1 MADDG
6 EGFRS
11 RRLPVR
17 RLKATIVQKVEMNR
31 VTIILAETGSGKSSQ
46 VPQMLIEEGF
56 APILCTQPRRLAV
69 VAVSKMVAEERG
81 CELGQEVGFHIG
93 QMNRTSSR
101 SKIVFQTAGV
111 LLEEIKS
118 KGVAALS
125 HYKVVILDEIH
136 ERSVESDMVLCCV
149 KILLFWNKNTRL
161 VLMSA
166 TADFK
171 RYENYFAELGETVEK
186 VAVSNLASKIQQ
198 HLFQCSVKYLDQV
211 LYIIF
216 HSQHLSV
223 MNSLEQNPSPFKTGT
238 DIGMEIQHL
247 IFHLIA
253 HIHKDEPDRKKG
265 ILVFLPTY
273 RALEEQWS
281 LLTQRAL
288 DVEIFVLHSSIDI
301 DQSLEAIEA
310 YHSVRKVIL
319 ATDVAESS
327 ITIPGASFVIDSCRC
342 LEVFWNSKMKRD
354 APRIVWESNSQA
366 EQRKGRTG
374 RTCDGTVFRMVPR
387 TMYVTF
393 NKFEVPAMQ
402 LLSLRKQVLSLF
414 CAEARAL
421 NDALAFF
428 DKCLNPP
435 HPDTVYDALESLEA
449 LNALQRDARGKKLPT
464 PYGRILASLPLSL
477 EASMLV
483 MEGCERGYLNECAVI
498 ASVLDTTPSPIILP
512 FGASATAHY
521 SFQYFQESQNGVRQS
536 RQAALLGNLCAFEF
550 WQCVLKD
557 NYRWQKLSHEF
568 LSSTIVTVHGEE
580 SEKEFC
586 KQHHLSLFSLNAVAE
601 LSSCVLEVI
610 HRWRPQSIKLLT
622 GPPSYY
628 TAFSFQHLCFHSQDD
643 ESCLGLPYVS
653 NGSFHNENNQ
663 SDLLKII
670 TQARYLEPQSNYE
683 LIHFPKEEEG
693 KVQCVY
699 FRGGFCAK
707 GNGCEFS
714 HSVSSTPVC
723 KFFLSG
729 DGCRYG
735 AHCRYKHDSDVPR
748 WDNHLELDED
758 VAQFPTVLC
767 SSTRNLEGTMLFF
780 GREAL
785 SYIHQLQDLAT
796 ASIAVACNE
805 DSQLEAEKYDPS
817 LSTVILDLPSRI
829 QILWGLNASSLVTS
843 SAEEAR
849 ELPDWTKVKCIVLNF
864 PLRSISDPDQHKA
877 FFQKLFHFL
886 TVTQCKINLLN
897 SGLVVLLTMT
907 NIEFCQCQVERA
919 GRENFLFLQSS
930 TAVDPAF
937 FKGSSIRPPVKLVTY
952 IFKLVFPRRFL

>member
-6 EGFRS
+6 EGLRS

-46 VPQMLIEEGF
+46 VPQMLLEEGF
-56 APILCTQPRRLAV
+56 VPILCTQPRRFAV

-93 QMNRTSSR
+93 QMNRTSSS

-136 ERSVESDMVLCCV
+136 EGSVESEMVLCCV
-149 KILLFWNKNTRL
+149 KILLFRNKNSRL
-161 VLMSA
+161 VLMS
-166 TADFK
+166 
-171 RYENYFAELGETVEK
+171 ELGET
-186 VAVSNLASKIQQ
+186 AVSNLASKIQQ

-211 LYIIF
+211 LYILF

-223 MNSLEQNPSPFKTGT
+223 MNSLEQNPSPFKNGT

-247 IFHLIA
+247 IFDLIA
-253 HIHKDEPDRKKG
+253 HIHKDEPDRRKG

-354 APRIVWESNSQA
+354 GPRIVWELNSQA

-374 RTCDGTVFRMVPR
+374 RTCDGTVFRMMPR
-387 TMYVTF
+387 TMYATY

-428 DKCLNPP
+428 DKCMNPP

-449 LNALQRDARGKKLPT
+449 LNALQRDAGGKKLPT

-521 SFQYFQESQNGVRQS
+521 SFQYFQESQNGIRQS

-550 WQCVLKD
+550 WQCVLKVRLRLFVSFPCLSLMFFTQD
-557 NYRWQKLSHEF
+557 NYRWQK
-568 LSSTIVTVHGEE
+568 E

-601 LSSCVLEVI
+601 LSSSVLEVM
-610 HRWRPQSIKLLT
+610 HRWRPWSIKLLT

-643 ESCLGLPYVS
+643 DSCLGLPYVS

-670 TQARYLEPQSNYE
+670 VEVTSRYLEPQSNYKS
-683 LIHFPKEEEG
+683 IHFPKEEDGE
-693 KVQCVY
+693 VQCVY
-699 FRGGFCAK
+699 FRRGFCAK
-707 GNGCEFS
+707 GNCCEFS
-714 HSVSSTPVC
+714 HSVSSTPAVC

-748 WDNHLELDED
+748 WDNRLEFDED

-767 SSTRNLEGTMLFF
+767 SSTRNLEGTMLVF

-785 SYIHQLQDLAT
+785 SYIHQLQDLPT

-817 LSTVILDLPSRI
+817 LSNVNLDLPSRI
-829 QILWGLNASSLVTS
+829 QILLGGGGSAHRLWLLPPQKKRESSQTGRKSSASSGTFHSGASAIQINTRRS
-843 SAEEAR
+843 S
-849 ELPDWTKVKCIVLNF
+849 
-864 PLRSISDPDQHKA
+864 
-877 FFQKLFHFL
+877 
-886 TVTQCKINLLN
+886 
-897 SGLVVLLTMT
+897 
-907 NIEFCQCQVERA
+907 
-919 GRENFLFLQSS
+919 
-930 TAVDPAF
+930 
-937 FKGSSIRPPVKLVTY
+937 
-952 IFKLVFPRRFL
+952 RRFSTSWQ

>member
-6 EGFRS
+6 EGLRS

-46 VPQMLIEEGF
+46 VPQMLLEEGF
-56 APILCTQPRRLAV
+56 VPILCTQPRRFAV

-93 QMNRTSSR
+93 QMNRTSSS

-136 ERSVESDMVLCCV
+136 EG
-149 KILLFWNKNTRL
+149 L
-161 VLMSA
+161 VLMS
-166 TADFK
+166 
-171 RYENYFAELGETVEK
+171 ELGET
-186 VAVSNLASKIQQ
+186 AVSNLASKIQQ

-211 LYIIF
+211 VQQLGNKKE
-216 HSQHLSV
+216 HLSV
-223 MNSLEQNPSPFKTGT
+223 MNSLEQNPSPFKNGT

-247 IFHLIA
+247 IFDLIA
-253 HIHKDEPDRKKG
+253 HIHKDEPDRRKG

-354 APRIVWESNSQA
+354 GPRIVWELNSQA

-374 RTCDGTVFRMVPR
+374 RTCDGTVFRMMPR
-387 TMYVTF
+387 TMYATY

-428 DKCLNPP
+428 DKCMNPP

-449 LNALQRDARGKKLPT
+449 LNALQRDAGGKKLPT

-521 SFQYFQESQNGVRQS
+521 SFQYFQESQNGIRQS

-550 WQCVLKD
+550 WQCVLK
-557 NYRWQKLSHEF
+557 
-568 LSSTIVTVHGEE
+568 IVTIHGEE

-601 LSSCVLEVI
+601 L
-610 HRWRPQSIKLLT
+610 
-622 GPPSYY
+622 Y
-628 TAFSFQHLCFHSQDD
+628 DD
-643 ESCLGLPYVS
+643 SCLGLPYVS

-670 TQARYLEPQSNYE
+670 VETQARYLEPQSNYKS
-683 LIHFPKEEEG
+683 IHFPKEEDGE
-693 KVQCVY
+693 VQCVY
-699 FRGGFCAK
+699 FRRGFCAK
-707 GNGCEFS
+707 GNCCEFS
-714 HSVSSTPVC
+714 HSVSSTPAVC

-748 WDNHLELDED
+748 WDNRLEFDED

-767 SSTRNLEGTMLFF
+767 SSTRNLEGTMLVF

-785 SYIHQLQDLAT
+785 SYIHQLQDLPT

-805 DSQLEAEKYDPS
+805 DSQLEAEK
-817 LSTVILDLPSRI
+817 
-829 QILWGLNASSLVTS
+829 
-843 SAEEAR
+843 
-849 ELPDWTKVKCIVLNF
+849 
-864 PLRSISDPDQHKA
+864 SISDSDQHKA
-877 FFQKLFHFL
+877 FFQEIFHFL
-886 TVTQCKINLLN
+886 AVTQRKLNLFH

-907 NIEFCQCQVERA
+907 NIEFWQCQVERA

-952 IFKLVFPRRFL
+952 IFKLVFPRRNCFTSSMVEVIETSNTSRCFHRSRKEKKRTHVPCSGVIFGNIVYELDRNVDIRIDIMDYISPASDVRPSSNGSNLDVCSDLLACIGGQRVVLWPLNQLQVAHGCSRHRFWSVSLVRLITVTSSKMSFKNTRDR